1 MLKEAHTSCKSLS
14 EDIVRLGN
22 GAVVERRAVDSP
34 AWLAHV
40 CCFPFCC
47 RDVQYWNWNDS
58 EYISAHSYHDH
69 DVGDVWVDVPPKTKK
84 AARPRENQLRGS
96 EDNKW
101 KQPILLPRQAASST
115 EATEAAEAAASPSSS
130 PSWGFVS
137 NLHHTYTNYHRQNM
151 TKCQGATP
159 PTISKHLSTPNTQ
172 PFCFWGFSW
181 SFKSLN
187 GRHFLTLPGSQC
199 HLRIVVRGQDVGHC
213 CGHPSSR
220 TIGRLVAL
228 LINRGR
234 PFVAHL
240 QSSGGFSQQD
250 ENVLHKWHQK
260 PWLKCYNDVVGIS
273 SLDLQYESIWYMIYH
288 DVSNLNLMYDM
299 NLL

>member
-1 MLKEAHTSCKSLS
+1 MFVARLLHQGQPLKCWQT
-14 EDIVRLGN
+14 IRLGHPLREMEQQKLFS
-22 GAVVERRAVDSP
+22 GCLLRTHSWP
-34 AWLAHV
+34 AIGFSSSLT
-40 CCFPFCC
+40 
-47 RDVQYWNWNDS
+47 RISETNDFGLP
-58 EYISAHSYHDH
+58 
-69 DVGDVWVDVPPKTKK
+69 VF
-84 AARPRENQLRGS
+84 R
-96 EDNKW
+96 

-151 TKCQGATP
+151 TKRQGATP

-199 HLRIVVRGQDVGHC
+199 HLCIVVRGQDVGHC